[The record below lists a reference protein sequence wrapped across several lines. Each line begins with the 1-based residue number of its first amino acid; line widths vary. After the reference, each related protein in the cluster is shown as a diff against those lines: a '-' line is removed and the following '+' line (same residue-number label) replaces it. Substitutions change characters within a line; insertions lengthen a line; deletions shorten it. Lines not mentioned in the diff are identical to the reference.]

1 MHTPMQRRL
10 PYIACLLLFTGTAFC
25 TRYAEKQADLQPNF
39 AYTVGPGTIVSL
51 RLLDL
56 PFGKRRYVVTY
67 QTDAGEIL
75 EIWQPK
81 DEVPLLKGMH
91 GFLTYTTNPER
102 VIEFRVTQR
111 QSPPT
116 IPAGH

>member
-1 MHTPMQRRL
+1 MSFG
-10 PYIACLLLFTGTAFC
+10 AAGTSSVPRPAP
-25 TRYAEKQADLQPNF
+25 AQPNF

-67 QTDAGEIL
+67 QTDAGEIF
-75 EIWQPK
+75 EIWQPN
-81 DEVPLLKGMH
+81 EAVPLLKGMY

-102 VIEFRVTQR
+102 VIEFRVTER
-111 QSPPT
+111 RAPPSMHA
-116 IPAGH
+116 PQ

>member
-1 MHTPMQRRL
+1 MRRTL
-10 PYIACLLLFTGTAFC
+10 PCILSLLLLTAIASGTPSM
-25 TRYAEKQADLQPNF
+25 RRADLQPTF

-75 EIWQPK
+75 EIWQPR
-81 DEVPLLKGMH
+81 DEVPLLKGMY

-102 VIEFRVTQR
+102 IIEFRVTRR
-111 QSPPT
+111 QAPPAV
-116 IPAGH
+116 PR

>member
-1 MHTPMQRRL
+1 MRRTL
-10 PYIACLLLFTGTAFC
+10 SSTLCLLLLSATAFS
-25 TRYAEKQADLQPNF
+25 TPYVRKAADLQPNF

-111 QSPPT
+111 QPPPT
-116 IPAGH
+116 VPSGR

>member
-1 MHTPMQRRL
+1 MPRT
-10 PYIACLLLFTGTAFC
+10 ITLLLSLLLVSSGAFGTPSMRQ
-25 TRYAEKQADLQPNF
+25 RYVSQPSF
-39 AYTVGPGTIVSL
+39 AYTVGPGTVVSL
-51 RLLDL
+51 RLMDL

-81 DEVPLLKGMH
+81 DEVPLLKGMY

-111 QSPPT
+111 QNPPT
-116 IPAGH
+116 KASNR

>member
-1 MHTPMQRRL
+1 MRRTL
-10 PYIACLLLFTGTAFC
+10 SIIFGFVLLAGSASAIPYKRSVPEF
-25 TRYAEKQADLQPNF
+25 KPQF

-67 QTDAGEIL
+67 QTDSGEIY

-111 QSPPT
+111 QAPPPT
-116 IPAGH
+116 SAPR

>member
-1 MHTPMQRRL
+1 MRRTL
-10 PYIACLLLFTGTAFC
+10 SFILSLLLLTAVASGTSSMRRA
-25 TRYAEKQADLQPNF
+25 AELQPTF

-81 DEVPLLKGMH
+81 DEVPLLKGMY

-102 VIEFRVTQR
+102 IIEFRVSRR
-111 QSPPT
+111 QAPPAV
-116 IPAGH
+116 PR